1 LLKKAFAIIAV
12 PLIFSLLFALFSMN
26 NNFAV
31 INVVYASP
39 ADSYGND
46 ILYIEVWEG
55 STLKANFTSSG
66 GSVRVNASKTIT
78 FNVTIKFSTS
88 LASSQDEAIQ
98 YTRVY
103 LNITGIVTNA
113 ELTNVACWVSGP
125 YYYLVERYAVNPGT
139 LSGGQTYA
147 CSVLYQGYY

>member
-1 LLKKAFAIIAV
+1 MIKKLTFGISLIVLLA
-12 PLIFSLLFALFSMN
+12 SLMILRFNDNSALLR
-26 NNFAV
+26 
-31 INVVYASP
+31 VYASP
-39 ADSYGND
+39 GDAYGND
-46 ILYIEVWEG
+46 IVSIAIYED
-55 STLKANFTSSG
+55 STLKANFTTSG
-66 GSVRVNASKTIT
+66 GSVSVNASKTIT
-78 FNVTIKFSTS
+78 FNVTIEFSTS

-113 ELTNVACWVSGP
+113 ELTNVACWVSGS
-125 YYYLVERYAVNPGT
+125 YYYLIERYVINPGT

>member
-1 LLKKAFAIIAV
+1 MKVKLLLLTVFPILV
-12 PLIFSLLFALFSMN
+12 LSMLIMMPRNLTNLY
-26 NNFAV
+26 
-31 INVVYASP
+31 VYASP
-39 ADSYGND
+39 GDAYEND
-46 ILYIEVWEG
+46 IVSIAIYED
-55 STLKANFTSSG
+55 STLKANFTASG
-66 GSVRVNASKTIT
+66 GSVSINASKTIT

-113 ELTNVACWVSGP
+113 ELTNVACWVSGS